1 MEDPTGLSDSTRHLV
16 RTADALS
23 DDELAGPSGLPGWTR
38 AHVLAHLALNAEGL
52 SGALVGVTQGARVPM
67 YRSQEARDTD
77 IDELAAAGPT
87 EVRDRLL
94 GGTARLADALAAV
107 PQDRSEVSIERLP
120 GGRSFTVADVPWM
133 RWIEVEVHHADLDA
147 GYAHTSWPLTLCA
160 EVLDAALTRS
170 LPSGPLTAYAVDLDR
185 RWVYGEGGPTVSGR
199 AADLAW
205 WLSGRG
211 TGDGVTSER
220 GELPQIG
227 AW

>member
-1 MEDPTGLSDSTRHLV
+1 MDDPTGLSDSTRRLI

-23 DDELAGPSGLPGWTR
+23 DDELAAPSGLPSWSR

-52 SGALVGVTQGARVPM
+52 AGALAAVPTGHRVPM
-67 YRSQEARDTD
+67 YASQAARDAD
-77 IDELAAAGPT
+77 IEELAAADGAH
-87 EVRDRLL
+87 VRDRLL
-94 GGTARLADALAAV
+94 GATTRFAEALGTL
-107 PQDRSEVSIERLP
+107 PQDHADTSIERVP
-120 GGRSFTVADVPWM
+120 GGRSFTAADVPWM
-133 RWIEVEVHHADLDA
+133 RWMEVEIHHADLDA
-147 GYAHTSWPLTLCA
+147 GYDHTSWPLTLSA

-170 LPSGPLTAYAVDLDR
+170 LPDGPLTAYAVDLDR

-211 TGDGVTSER
+211 TSEGVTSES
-220 GELPQIG
+220 GVLPQIG